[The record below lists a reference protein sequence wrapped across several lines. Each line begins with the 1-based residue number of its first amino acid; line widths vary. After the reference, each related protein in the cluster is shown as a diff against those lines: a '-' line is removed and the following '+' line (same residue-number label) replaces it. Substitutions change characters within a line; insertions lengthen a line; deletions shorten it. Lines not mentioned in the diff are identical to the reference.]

1 MSDLQHVVCF
11 EHGADTGRGNL
22 LGIQPTLTTADY
34 AAEACLFA
42 RLDEYLSDAGRRGW
56 LNARTVAVFPEY
68 IGTWLVAAGGNAA
81 LRRAQSLSL
90 ARRALALSRVF
101 AFATG
106 LLAARERD
114 RTAAS
119 LFRLKAASMARS
131 YQAVFS
137 ALARKHGATIVAGSI
152 VLPAPRVVEGALVA
166 GRGPLYNAT
175 VVYGPD
181 GAAHQTLVR
190 KAYPVAHELRFV
202 TPAPVSELPVFNTP
216 AGKLGVLI
224 CADAWYPA
232 AYERLRAQGAQL
244 IAVPSYIETDGA
256 WDRPWLGYSG
266 ADAPPDVDARD
277 VGVLTEGQA
286 WRRYALAGR
295 MASAGARYGVNV
307 FLRGA
312 LWDLGTDGRSVMMQV
327 STLCIKDGAITEA
340 TTDGAA
346 LLNLWL

>member
-1 MSDLQHVVCF
+1 MGDLKNEEMIEQ
-11 EHGADTGRGNL
+11 GADTGRGNL

-34 AAEACLFA
+34 ASEASLFA
-42 RLDEYLSDAGRRGW
+42 RLDKYLNDAGRRGW
-56 LNARTVAVFPEY
+56 LNAHTVVVFPEY
-68 IGTWLVAAGGNAA
+68 IGTWLVATGEKEA

-90 ARRALALSRVF
+90 AMRALALSRVL

-119 LFRLKAASMARS
+119 LFRLKSASMARG

-175 VVYGPD
+175 AVYGPD

-190 KAYPVAHELRFV
+190 KAYPIAHELPFV
-202 TPAPVSELPVFNTP
+202 TPAPISELPVFNTP
-216 AGKLGVLI
+216 AGRLGVLI

-244 IAVPSYIETDGA
+244 IAVPSYIEADGA

-266 ADAPPDVDARD
+266 ANAPSDVDARD

-286 WRRYALAGR
+286 WRKYALAGR
-295 MASAGARYGVNV
+295 IVSAGARHGVNV

-312 LWDLGTDGRSVMMQV
+312 LWDLGSDGRSVMV
-327 STLCIKDGAITEA
+327 NDGAVTEV
-340 TTDGAA
+340 TSDGAA

>member
-1 MSDLQHVVCF
+1 MSDQQHEVCL
-11 EHGADTGRGNL
+11 EHGTDAGRGNL

-34 AAEACLFA
+34 ASEASLFV
-42 RLDEYLSDAGRRGW
+42 RLDKYLSDAGRRGW

-68 IGTWLVAAGGNAA
+68 IGTWLVAAGEREG
-81 LRRAQSLSL
+81 LRRAASLSL
-90 ARRALALSRVF
+90 AMRMLALRRLLSF
-101 AFATG
+101 AGG
-106 LLAARERD
+106 LITASEKD
-114 RTAAS
+114 RIAAS
-119 LFRLKAASMARS
+119 LFRLKAASMARN

-181 GAAHQTLVR
+181 GAAHRTLVR
-190 KAYPVAHELRFV
+190 KAYPIAHELPFV
-202 TPAPVSELPVFNTP
+202 TPAPISELPVFDTP
-216 AGKLGVLI
+216 AGRLGVLI

-244 IAVPSYIETDGA
+244 IAVPSYIDTGGA

-266 ADAPPDVDARD
+266 ANAPPDVDARD

-286 WRRYALAGR
+286 WRKYALAGR
-295 MASAGARYGVNV
+295 IASAGARYGVNV

-312 LWDLGTDGRSVMMQV
+312 LWDLGSDGRSVMVQE
-327 STLCIKDGAITEA
+327 STLCIKDGEVTEV
-340 TTDGAA
+340 TSDGAA